1 MITTD
6 YKEIFNLDKAILDEI
21 DPELYKLLSFWKS
34 EKIEF
39 PYLPLVLQEVPKK

>member
-21 DPELYKLLSFWKS
+21 DRKFYHCCHFGNQ